1 MITFWRY
8 AMNVLTLFM
17 YYIQI
22 FFKLGTSIDIHVQ
35 DTEKLQWKKMNT
47 DIVFVL
53 RAKCFS

>member
-1 MITFWRY
+1 
-8 AMNVLTLFM
+8 M

-22 FFKLGTSIDIHVQ
+22 FFKLGTLIDSHVQ
-35 DTEKLQWKKMNT
+35 DIELKKMNT